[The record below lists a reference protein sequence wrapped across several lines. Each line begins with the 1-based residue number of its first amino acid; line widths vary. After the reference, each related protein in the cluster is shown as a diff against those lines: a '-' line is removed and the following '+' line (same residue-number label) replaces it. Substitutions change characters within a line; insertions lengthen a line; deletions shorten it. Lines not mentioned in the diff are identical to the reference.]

1 MIISD
6 MRPNEDRL
14 LFPNVFS
21 LFGRHKYLVAFPAVA
36 GVAAGMVGY
45 LNAPPRYV
53 SEAVLVLD
61 SRRIQA
67 LPTEAVVSP
76 LPQDSP
82 ALRSEIDIMGSTML
96 AQDVV
101 RRLETAGIPIPLADE
116 PASSSPAAAKP
127 TKQDRASG
135 DANVLLDKA
144 NRLLSGLS
152 VSNDGHSYTIY
163 IAFRDR
169 DPGFSATAA
178 DTFAKAYVDHQIETQ
193 RQDTLR
199 VAEWLGSK
207 LDALRG
213 RLEAS
218 EKTAEDFRRKAGL
231 TQVDGMTIQAQRVTS
246 LNVEITNAE
255 ATLAGVE
262 ARLATARKLQQSND
276 VPALSEI
283 LGSTVIQT
291 LRSDQAEAERKLAAI
306 ETSGASKS
314 DQIPVLKNEIAG
326 LQSRIDQE
334 VRGVIESLE
343 TEITIARQKRESVAQ
358 AFQKAQENLSQ
369 ANQDAVQLGQI
380 EREVNANRAVYESYL
395 ARYKQAIEQEGMVT
409 PEAQLISIASGN
421 TRRES
426 PRLSNWLGLGFALGT
441 CLGLAIAMLSELRSG
456 KLRSPRRVEAITGSP
471 VIGYIPKLSMNQ
483 KNAFPKALLA
493 ARSEY
498 GRALGNLYA
507 TLRSGQTGQK
517 RESQAIAIVSA
528 QPGAGS
534 TCLTLGL
541 ARFLAASGKRVV
553 AIDANL
559 RNPQLAN
566 AFGVDAPAFLDEM
579 ADHQNPASRLLC
591 GDPQSHAFVIAAR
604 GSATPPEDL
613 LSSNRFLALIDA
625 LKQQFDYILIDTP
638 DLEGSADALH
648 IAMAAD
654 ASVLVVRADMARPE
668 GIVTATENLA
678 ACQRRPL
685 GLVLNRF
692 RPVRSGFFA
701 GNEQAG
707 ARRPV
712 PSGAGGF
719 DTNLTGQPAGV

>member
-1 MIISD
+1 
-6 MRPNEDRL
+6 MRPDEDRL

-21 LFGRHKYLVAFPAVA
+21 LFGRHKFLVALPVVA
-36 GVAAGMVGY
+36 GGAAGMIGY
-45 LNAPPRYV
+45 LNAPPRYL

-82 ALRSEIDIMGSTML
+82 ALRSEIDIMSSSML

-101 RRLETAGIPIPLADE
+101 RRLEAAGVTIPLDE
-116 PASSSPAAAKP
+116 PASSSPA
-127 TKQDRASG
+127 RASDGTGG
-135 DANVLLDKA
+135 DTSVLLNKA
-144 NRLLSGLS
+144 NSLLSGLS
-152 VSNDGHSYTIY
+152 VANDGHSYTIY

-169 DPGFSATAA
+169 DPGFSAMAA
-178 DTFAKAYVDHQIETQ
+178 DAFAKTYVDHQITTQ

-207 LDALRG
+207 LDALRM

-218 EKTAEDFRRKAGL
+218 EKAAEDFRRKAGL

-246 LNVEITNAE
+246 LNVAITNAE

-262 ARLATARKLQQSND
+262 ARLATARQLQQSND
-276 VPALSEI
+276 IPALSDI
-283 LGSTVIQT
+283 LGSTVIQA
-291 LRSDQAEAERKLAAI
+291 LRADQAQVERKLAAI
-306 ETSGASKS
+306 EASGASKS
-314 DQIPVLKNEIAG
+314 DQIPVLKNESAG
-326 LQSRIDQE
+326 LQNRIDQE
-334 VRGVIESLE
+334 VNGVIESLE

-358 AFQKAQENLSQ
+358 AFQKAQENLSK

-409 PEAQLISIASGN
+409 PQAQLISTAAGN

-426 PRLSNWLGLGFALGT
+426 PRLMNWLGLGIALGA
-441 CLGLAIAMLSELRSG
+441 CFGLAIAMLSELRSR

-471 VIGYIPKLSMNQ
+471 VVGYIPKLSKNQ
-483 KNAFPKALLA
+483 KSASSKALLA

-507 TLRSGQTGQK
+507 TLRAGQTGEEPAA
-517 RESQAIAIVSA
+517 RAIAIVSA
-528 QPGAGS
+528 QKGAGK

-553 AIDANL
+553 AVDANL
-559 RNPQLAN
+559 RNPEIAK
-566 AFGVDAPAFLDEM
+566 AFGVDVDAFLDE
-579 ADHQNPASRLLC
+579 ARDRQNPASRLLC
-591 GDPQSHAFVIAAR
+591 ADPQSHAFVIAAS
-604 GSATPPEDL
+604 GGATPPEQL
-613 LSSNRFLALIDA
+613 FSGNGFPALIEE
-625 LKQQFDYILIDTP
+625 LKRQFDYVLIDTP

-654 ASVLVVRADMARPE
+654 ASLFVVRADMARPE
-668 GIVTATENLA
+668 SLVTATENLA

-692 RPVRSGFFA
+692 RPLRSGFFA
-701 GNEQAG
+701 EDEQSEAKKRTH
-707 ARRPV
+707 A
-712 PSGAGGF
+712 GAGGF
-719 DTNLTGQPAGV
+719 GKSLTGQPAGV

>member
-1 MIISD
+1 
-6 MRPNEDRL
+6 MRPDEDRL

-21 LFGRHKYLVAFPAVA
+21 LFGRHKYLVALPAVA
-36 GVAAGMVGY
+36 GAAAGMIGY

-82 ALRSEIDIMGSTML
+82 ALRSEIDIMNSTML

-101 RRLETAGIPIPLADE
+101 KRLETAGIPIPLADE
-116 PASSSPAAAKP
+116 PASPSPVIAKP
-127 TKQDRASG
+127 AKQNGQGSDAS
-135 DANVLLDKA
+135 VLLEKA

-152 VSNDGHSYTIY
+152 VANDGHSYTIY

-169 DPGFSATAA
+169 DPGFSATVA
-178 DTFAKAYVDHQIETQ
+178 DTFAKTYVDHQIETQ

-218 EKTAEDFRRKAGL
+218 EKAAEDFRRKAGL

-246 LNVEITNAE
+246 LNTEITNAE

-291 LRSDQAEAERKLAAI
+291 LRSDQAEAQRKLAAI
-306 ETSGASKS
+306 EASGASKS
-314 DQIPVLKNEIAG
+314 DQIPVLKNEITG

-334 VRGVIESLE
+334 VNGVIESLE
-343 TEITIARQKRESVAQ
+343 TEITVARQKRESVAQ
-358 AFQKAQENLSQ
+358 AFRKAQENLSR
-369 ANQDAVQLGQI
+369 ANQDAVHLGQI

-409 PEAQLISIASGN
+409 PEAQLISTAAGN

-426 PRLSNWLGLGFALGT
+426 PRLLNWLGLGFALGA
-441 CLGLAIAMLSELRSG
+441 CFGLAIAMLSELRSG

-471 VIGYIPKLSMNQ
+471 VVGYIPKLSKSQ
-483 KNAFPKALLA
+483 KSASPKALLA

-498 GRALGNLYA
+498 GRALGNLHA
-507 TLRSGQTGQK
+507 TLRSGQTG
-517 RESQAIAIVSA
+517 EGLGSQAIAIVSA
-528 QPGAGS
+528 QAGAGK

-553 AIDANL
+553 AVDANL
-559 RNPQLAN
+559 QNPELAK
-566 AFGVDAPAFLDEM
+566 AFGVDATAFLDETP
-579 ADHQNPASRLLC
+579 DLQNPVSDLLC

-604 GSATPPEDL
+604 GSVTPAEHL
-613 LSSNRFLALIDA
+613 LSSNRFLALIEG
-625 LKQQFDYILIDTP
+625 LKQQFDYVLIDTP

-648 IAMAAD
+648 IAIAAD
-654 ASVLVVRADMARPE
+654 ASLFVVRADMAKPE
-668 GIVTATENLA
+668 SIVTATENLA

-692 RPVRSGFFA
+692 RPLRSGFFA
-701 GNEQAG
+701 DDEQSG
-707 ARRPV
+707 ARKRV
-712 PSGAGGF
+712 PSNISGF
-719 DTNLTGQPAGV
+719 STNLTGQPAGV